1 MKLIEEFN
9 RVHEQHA
16 KTKNELDS
24 LYERLISELERK
36 DMELSNFKQMAD
48 SYKKKYT
55 EQRILFE
62 NALVEK
68 ENLIHS
74 INYQKYLETLR
85 QKKGESESSK
95 DNERKM
101 EKLESLTKS
110 LRDKMEREMVP
121 LGNVVDAIQE
131 RAKILG
137 IPAAYQ
143 LFLDINDIFGEVTA
157 WKKTQGKLKKFFQDE
172 AKNNKEFVLKD
183 PHFDSLYSIK
193 DNTNV
198 NLGGLNND

>member
-1 MKLIEEFN
+1 MKLIEEIN
-9 RVHEQHA
+9 KLREKRD
-16 KTKNELDS
+16 KTRSDLDS
-24 LYERLISELERK
+24 LCDRLYSDLEHK
-36 DMELSNFKQMAD
+36 DMELSTAKRMID
-48 SYKKKYT
+48 IYKRKHE
-55 EQRILFE
+55 EQRVLLEKALAE
-62 NALVEK
+62 NERIK
-68 ENLIHS
+68 HS
-74 INYQKYLETLR
+74 MNYQKYLETLR

-110 LRDKMEREMVP
+110 LRDKMESEMVP

-172 AKNNKEFVLKD
+172 AKNSKELVLKD

-193 DNTNV
+193 ENTNV
-198 NLGGLNND
+198 NLGGLNDE